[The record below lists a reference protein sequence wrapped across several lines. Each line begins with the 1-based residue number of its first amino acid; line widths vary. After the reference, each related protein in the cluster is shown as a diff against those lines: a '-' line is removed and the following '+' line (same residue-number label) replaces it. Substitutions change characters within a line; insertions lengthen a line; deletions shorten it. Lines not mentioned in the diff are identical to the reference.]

1 MKYVAKISKEEICD
15 FVNKGDDDAS
25 NFISEVN
32 IISRLDHPTIL
43 KFIGF
48 SLLNFKKQRKPAIVT
63 EFVKQGSLENILEL
77 EERSI
82 AKSDW
87 NNTKKLIIIYGI
99 ASEMLYLHQHDILHL
114 DLKAS
119 NILIEANFYPKL
131 SDFGMSKYLKEE
143 DYIKLE
149 NKTIFRGTPTHA
161 SPEIWKKSEYTK
173 ASDVY
178 AFSLTVFEIMTNDK
192 PFKNIKGIF
201 NIMQAVSIFCKR
213 PQFVYPIPKRCRK
226 LIEDCW
232 SDKPEKRPS
241 FDQI

>member
-1 MKYVAKISKEEICD
+1 
-15 FVNKGDDDAS
+15 
-25 NFISEVN
+25 
-32 IISRLDHPTIL
+32 
-43 KFIGF
+43 
-48 SLLNFKKQRKPAIVT
+48 
-63 EFVKQGSLENILEL
+63 
-77 EERSI
+77 
-82 AKSDW
+82 
-87 NNTKKLIIIYGI
+87 
-99 ASEMLYLHQHDILHL
+99 MLYLNQHDILHL

-143 DYIKLE
+143 EDVIKLE

-201 NIMQAVSIFCKR
+201 NIMQAVSIFGKR
-213 PQFVYPIPKRCRK
+213 PQFVYPIPKRCRN